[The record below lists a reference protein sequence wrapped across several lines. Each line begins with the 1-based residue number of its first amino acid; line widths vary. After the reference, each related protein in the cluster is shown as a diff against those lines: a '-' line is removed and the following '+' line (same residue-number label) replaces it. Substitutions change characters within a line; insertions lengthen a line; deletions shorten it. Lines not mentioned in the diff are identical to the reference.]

1 MIEAGFFG
9 THHQCSAALTEQ
21 DLAVKLRLPQKRLVR
36 PGEALAL
43 YADPADMVLI
53 TR

>member
-9 THHQCSAALTEQ
+9 THHQCSVALEGHGVP
-21 DLAVKLRLPQKRLVR
+21 LKLRLPQKRLVQE
-36 PGEALAL
+36 GETLPL
-43 YADPADMVLI
+43 HADPADMVLL